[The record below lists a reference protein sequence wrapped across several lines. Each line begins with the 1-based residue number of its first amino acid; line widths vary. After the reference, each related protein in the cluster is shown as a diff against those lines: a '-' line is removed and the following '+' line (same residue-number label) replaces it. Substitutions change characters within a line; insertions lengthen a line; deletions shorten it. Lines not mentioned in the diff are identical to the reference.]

1 MKALV
6 NDCESSYEIIIPAHC
21 DMLDV
26 NNGGSSNVLS
36 ITVYRLTIRRLITQQ
51 DLLEVQLS
59 TAGANSFLIILIVLI
74 VTFLR

>member
-1 MKALV
+1 
-6 NDCESSYEIIIPAHC
+6 
-21 DMLDV
+21 MLDV
-26 NNGGSSNVLS
+26 NNDGSSNVLS
-36 ITVYRLTIRRLITQQ
+36 ITVYRLAIRRPITQQ